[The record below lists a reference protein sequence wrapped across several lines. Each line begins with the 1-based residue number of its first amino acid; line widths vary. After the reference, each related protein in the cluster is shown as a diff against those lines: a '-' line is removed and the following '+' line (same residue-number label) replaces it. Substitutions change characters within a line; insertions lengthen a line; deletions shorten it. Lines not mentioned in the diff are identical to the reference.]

1 LIFGIGIDGI
11 EVARIE
17 KRIRSENGLVE
28 QLFTIGEI
36 EYCESKRYSAQNYA
50 ARFAAKEAFMK
61 AMGTGGQD
69 VPVFR
74 EIEIVND
81 KRGRPALVL
90 HGRAEEL
97 VKLNKITNIQVSL
110 SHVKDFAGA
119 IVVLEK

>member
-1 LIFGIGIDGI
+1 
-11 EVARIE
+11 
-17 KRIRSENGLVE
+17 
-28 QLFTIGEI
+28 
-36 EYCESKRYSAQNYA
+36 
-50 ARFAAKEAFMK
+50 MK
-61 AMGTGGQD
+61 AMGTCGQD
-69 VPVFR
+69 APAFR

-110 SHVKDFAGA
+110 SHIKDFAGA